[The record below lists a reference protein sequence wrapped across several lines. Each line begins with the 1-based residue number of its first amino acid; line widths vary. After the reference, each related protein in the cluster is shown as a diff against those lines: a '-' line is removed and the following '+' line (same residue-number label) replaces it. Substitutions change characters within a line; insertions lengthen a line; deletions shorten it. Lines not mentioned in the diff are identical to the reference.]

1 VVTAA
6 SWFAGNDGHG
16 ARALVSSERNAA
28 IRGPF
33 LASHS
38 SRRYEDE
45 GLEQARTRNP
55 TRRVSCCKAQ
65 GEAELMTADKRNKQ
79 RQRVLK
85 TGKIIFANGS
95 FTVDCIIRNQS
106 QIGARLQV
114 PLSVAIPDRF
124 TLIDT
129 QSGLR
134 KAARVVWRKGDGLG
148 IQFD

>member
-1 VVTAA
+1 
-6 SWFAGNDGHG
+6 
-16 ARALVSSERNAA
+16 
-28 IRGPF
+28 
-33 LASHS
+33 
-38 SRRYEDE
+38 
-45 GLEQARTRNP
+45 
-55 TRRVSCCKAQ
+55 
-65 GEAELMTADKRNKQ
+65 MTADKRNKQ

-124 TLIDT
+124 TLLDA

-134 KAARVVWRKGDGLG
+134 RAAGVVWRKGDELG

>member
-1 VVTAA
+1 
-6 SWFAGNDGHG
+6 
-16 ARALVSSERNAA
+16 
-28 IRGPF
+28 
-33 LASHS
+33 
-38 SRRYEDE
+38 
-45 GLEQARTRNP
+45 
-55 TRRVSCCKAQ
+55 
-65 GEAELMTADKRNKQ
+65 MTADKRNKQ

-124 TLIDT
+124 TLLDA
-129 QSGLR
+129 QSGLCR
-134 KAARVVWRKGDGLG
+134 AARVVWRKGDELG

>member
-1 VVTAA
+1 
-6 SWFAGNDGHG
+6 
-16 ARALVSSERNAA
+16 
-28 IRGPF
+28 
-33 LASHS
+33 
-38 SRRYEDE
+38 
-45 GLEQARTRNP
+45 
-55 TRRVSCCKAQ
+55 
-65 GEAELMTADKRNKQ
+65 MTADKRNKQ

-124 TLIDT
+124 TL
-129 QSGLR
+129 LR
-134 KAARVVWRKGDGLG
+134 RVWRKGDGLG